1 MRTRHVPGSGLLFEL
16 ASQRVDAYSRE
27 GPLLNFRHYLEGPLT
42 ASGVFIGL
50 SGHVQ
55 RRFTM
60 EMDGRWSGG
69 QGRIEERIR
78 YDDGEAGER
87 LWEMYVGEDGSL
99 TATAGDILGVAKG
112 SQSGNAAAMRYRMLV
127 PRKAGQTVVAIEDW
141 FYLVDDG
148 TLINRARMSKF
159 GLKVGE
165 IVACFRKGEASGP
178 RAGQP

>member
-16 ASQRVDAYSRE
+16 AAQRVDAYADE
-27 GPLLNFRHYLEGPLT
+27 APPLDLRDYLEGPLT

-60 EMDGRWSGG
+60 EMTGRWSGRHG
-69 QGRIEERIR
+69 TVEERFR
-78 YDDGEAGER
+78 YDGGETGER
-87 LWEMYVGEDGSL
+87 IWEMDVGEDGSL
-99 TATAGDILGVAKG
+99 TATADDVLGKATG
-112 SQSGNAAAMRYRMLV
+112 AQSGNAAAMRYRLLV
-127 PRKAGQTVVAIEDW
+127 PWKTGQTVVGIEDW

-165 IVACFRKGEASGP
+165 IVACFRRGEVSGP